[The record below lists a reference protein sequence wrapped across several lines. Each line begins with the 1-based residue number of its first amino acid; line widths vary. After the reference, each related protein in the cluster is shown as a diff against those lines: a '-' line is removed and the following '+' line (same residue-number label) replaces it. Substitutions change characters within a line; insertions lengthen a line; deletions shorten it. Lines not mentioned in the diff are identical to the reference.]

1 MLSYGTAKST
11 ASTNGEEIKCESFA
25 ARIPSKRDIQSITN
39 CYDVQMPLV
48 VDYAI

>member
-25 ARIPSKRDIQSITN
+25 AGIPPTRDISSITN
-39 CYDVQMPLV
+39 CYDVHMSLV